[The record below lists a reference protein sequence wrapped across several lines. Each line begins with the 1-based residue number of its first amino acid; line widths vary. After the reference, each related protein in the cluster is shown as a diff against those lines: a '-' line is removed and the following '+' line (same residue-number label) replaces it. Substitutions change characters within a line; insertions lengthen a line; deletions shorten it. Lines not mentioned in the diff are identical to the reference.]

1 MSGIHET
8 SLPVWFCHRT
18 RIRAED
24 RAHAS
29 RLKMTRMSST
39 TNPAPQAADARP
51 LPGGWLVVALLWLVG
66 CLNYLDRVLLTTMR
80 DSIKAAIPMG
90 DDDFGALT
98 MTFLIVYGLLS
109 PLGGWCADRF
119 SRSRVILVS
128 LAVWSAVTW
137 ATAYVQT
144 YEQLLATRVLMGV
157 SEACYIP
164 AALALISDYHRG
176 STRSLATGINIS
188 GVYAGMA
195 LGGLGGW
202 MADTHG
208 WSSGFLVFGAFG
220 VVYAGV
226 LTALLRDVPRVDSTP
241 KIHVPLLSTLA
252 VLGRNRQLW
261 LLTLHWSLL
270 GFAGWAFVTWMPSYL
285 REHFDLTQTKAGFT
299 ATAYM
304 QAAALAGVLCGG
316 VWADRWSRRHPRGRV
331 FVPMIALTLASPF
344 VFLSAN
350 TDTLWIAA
358 ACLVVFGFAR
368 GCSDSNM
375 MPILCQVTDPA
386 HRATGYG
393 ILNFIA
399 CLVGA
404 VAAYLGGWLKER
416 NVDLS
421 YILMA
426 SALGVLLSG
435 LLLAAVSPARNE

>member
-1 MSGIHET
+1 MSADSLST
-8 SLPVWFCHRT
+8 SR
-18 RIRAED
+18 
-24 RAHAS
+24 
-29 RLKMTRMSST
+29 
-39 TNPAPQAADARP
+39 AADAAP
-51 LPGGWLVVALLWLVG
+51 LPRAWLIVGLLWVAG

-98 MTFLIVYGLLS
+98 MAFLIVYGLLS

-128 LAVWSAVTW
+128 LAAWSAVTW

-144 YEQLLATRVLMGV
+144 YEQLLATRVLLGV

-164 AALALISDYHRG
+164 AALALIADYHRG

-208 WSSGFLVFGAFG
+208 WSSGFLVFGVFG
-220 VVYAGV
+220 VAYAVV
-226 LTALLRDVPRVDSTP
+226 LAAFLRDVPRVQNDRAVIET
-241 KIHVPLLSTLA
+241 VPLFQTLA
-252 VLGRNRQLW
+252 VLARNRQLW

-316 VWADRWSRRHPRGRV
+316 VLADRWSRRHPRGRI

-344 VFLSAN
+344 VFISAN
-350 TDTLWIAA
+350 SDTLWIVA

-375 MPILCQVTDPA
+375 MPILCQVADPR

-426 SALGVLLSG
+426 SAFGVLLSG
-435 LLLAAVSPARNE
+435 LLLAAVRPSRNE